1 MRERF
6 SGPSGTRCAGWVCPS
21 RRPFIPFVRNTSP
34 DERVRHSDGARAVRP
49 PQRENDDDLHTCPES
64 RRPRGPE
71 PSRSALTEKRFPLS
85 GPRRMPR
92 RGTEA
97 FFLPRDTGQRQA
109 SIWQKARQIACQN
122 PSCGNAYVSQGLAEA
137 LQVSAVKGLRFLGPK
152 PILDR
157 RRMKGEP
164 RADCSASQLTP
175 CTVGLR
181 LTKYMC
187 SANLAREIRV
197 RRHAPSYAYREGRGT
212 SSFLARQRSVGTEPL
227 D

>member
-1 MRERF
+1 MRFRDQSLSPEGAAACSPG
-6 SGPSGTRCAGWVCPS
+6 SGAPPA
-21 RRPFIPFVRNTSP
+21 RRPRVSVPQNTPSP
-34 DERVRHSDGARAVRP
+34 EGAAAGPGAQVKLLHQQDLAEGFGRVNCRVRHSDGARAVRP

-97 FFLPRDTGQRQA
+97 LFLPRDTGQRQA

-122 PSCGNAYVSQGLAEA
+122 PACGNAYVSQGLAEA
-137 LQVSAVKGLRFLGPK
+137 LQVSAVKRLRFLGPK

-157 RRMKGEP
+157 TTFFRNRRVEKAIILLNRSYE
-164 RADCSASQLTP
+164 TP
-175 CTVGLR
+175 L
-181 LTKYMC
+181 
-187 SANLAREIRV
+187 
-197 RRHAPSYAYREGRGT
+197 
-212 SSFLARQRSVGTEPL
+212 Q
-227 D
+227 